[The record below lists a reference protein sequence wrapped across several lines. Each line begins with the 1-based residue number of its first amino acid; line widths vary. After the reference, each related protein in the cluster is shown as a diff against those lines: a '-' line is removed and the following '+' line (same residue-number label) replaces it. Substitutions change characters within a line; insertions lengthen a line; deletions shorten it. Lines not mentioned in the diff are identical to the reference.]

1 MIKQPKRIHRAHDI
15 GLLDDADPIDL
26 PGGVFLDDLDVEA
39 LTSQGNGR
47 GQAADAAT
55 DY

>member
-1 MIKQPKRIHRAHDI
+1 M
-15 GLLDDADPIDL
+15 DDADPIDL

-47 GQAADAAT
+47 GQAADATA
-55 DY
+55 DYKNLCGFQRFPLERWV